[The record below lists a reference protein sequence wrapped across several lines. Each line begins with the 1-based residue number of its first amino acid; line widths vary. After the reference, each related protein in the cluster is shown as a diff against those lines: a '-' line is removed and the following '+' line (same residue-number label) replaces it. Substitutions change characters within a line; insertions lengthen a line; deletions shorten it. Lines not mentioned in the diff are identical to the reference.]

1 MNYSELD
8 PTETN
13 EATGDKE
20 KARRFANE
28 VNRTIEEHRQN
39 DSRALESDEKLGSL
53 LEFQP
58 ETKQEFEYDWDTTE
72 DREVVI
78 ADEVVSLNDFV
89 TFVDNEIGEMPT
101 QGWKPDEVK
110 DALQGRDLQDLE
122 QKYGLVKIK
131 KGLEETLNAVDK
143 GQGQLQD
150 RLAVESTV
158 FGSAYAAG
166 DERRAGEVLAN
177 DTGAENLLK
186 EDQAMDLVRRNKG
199 DILDRI
205 ESYEH
210 RITAQV
216 QHADNALAVY
226 GQEVKEA
233 YDQAMGELQSQLE
246 QLAAF
251 GEVYENAGGH
261 NYEIVDGGNEREQL
275 HKERAE
281 HEMRKRIENIGEIMH
296 EATKMTEEYVEAVNV
311 VQENAQHTREDFTPK
326 SLEILEDM
334 QDSYQATL
342 TRNIAGDRQ
351 HYGSIENY
359 VNDLTNGAYDSVGN
373 GLQSLEAQI
382 AGRLESGEVE

>member
-1 MNYSELD
+1 MTYSELD
-8 PTETN
+8 PTETS
-13 EATGDKE
+13 EATGDTE

-39 DSRALESDEKLGSL
+39 DSRAAESDEKLGSL

-58 ETKQEFEYDWDTTE
+58 DTKDTFEYDWDTTE

-78 ADEVVSLNDFV
+78 ADEVVSLKDFV

-122 QKYGLVKIK
+122 EKYGLVKIK
-131 KGLEETLNAVDK
+131 KGLEETLKAVDK

-166 DERRAGEVLAN
+166 DDRRAGEVLTQ
-177 DTGAENLLK
+177 DTGANNLLQ
-186 EDQAMDLVRRNKG
+186 EDHAMDLVRRNRG

-226 GQEVKEA
+226 GQEVKDSYE
-233 YDQAMGELQSQLE
+233 QAMSELQGQLE

-251 GEVYENAGGH
+251 GEVYENSGNH
-261 NYEIVDGGNEREQL
+261 SYEIVEGGEEREQL

-281 HEMRKRIENIGEIMH
+281 HEMHKRIQNIGDIMH

-311 VQENAQHTREDFTPK
+311 VQENAKHTREEFSPK

-334 QDSYQATL
+334 RESYEATL
-342 TRNIAGDRQ
+342 TRTVGGECQ
-351 HYGSIENY
+351 HYDSIETY
-359 VNDLTNGAYDSVGN
+359 VNDLTGGAYDSVGN